1 MAHHEGLSF
10 LRPGFKSRYEHHSI
24 ELTGAKYS
32 ELLPPDSDPHLFDGQ
47 GQSVGADFILQMG
60 IHE

>member
-1 MAHHEGLSF
+1 MNADTELV
-10 LRPGFKSRYEHHSI
+10 SRYEHHSI
-24 ELTGAKYS
+24 ELTGAKYG
-32 ELLPPDSDPHLFDGQ
+32 ELLQPDSDPHLFDGQ